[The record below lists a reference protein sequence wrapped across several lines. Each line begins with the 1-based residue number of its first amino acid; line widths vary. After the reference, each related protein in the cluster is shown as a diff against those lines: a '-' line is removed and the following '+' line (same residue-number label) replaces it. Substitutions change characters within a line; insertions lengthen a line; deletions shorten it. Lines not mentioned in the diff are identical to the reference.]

1 MHRERVATSVMLAV
15 SLRAVPGSLALA
27 GLVVLVLSTAGAR
40 VDHIH
45 PLEMR
50 VFRAVN
56 RLPNW
61 LFVPLWVPMQFGNLV
76 VGAVAGLLVA
86 GLLGDWAVAIAVVVA
101 TVAKLVVERVIRRR
115 MGAFLD
121 VRQRPGTS
129 EPGAILRGRDVP
141 REGPSF
147 PSGHIILAAAI
158 AAVLSSA
165 LGPNLLWLPW
175 VVTLLVMVG
184 RVYVGAHNPLDV
196 TAGLGAGMLIGG
208 VLDLLLR

>member
-1 MHRERVATSVMLAV
+1 MLAL
-15 SLRAVPGSLALA
+15 SFRAIPGSLALA
-27 GLVVLVLSTAGAR
+27 GVVVLGLSAWGAR
-40 VDHIH
+40 ADEIH

-50 VFRAVN
+50 AFRAVN
-56 RLPNW
+56 RLPGW
-61 LFVPLWVPMQFGNLV
+61 LYAPLWLPMQFGNLV
-76 VGAVAGLLVA
+76 VGALAGL
-86 GLLGDWAVAIAVVVA
+86 AVALLLRDWPVGIAVVVA
-101 TVAKLVVERVIRRR
+101 TMLKLVVERVIRRR
-115 MGAFLD
+115 MTAFAA

-129 EPGAILRGRDVP
+129 EPGAILRGDDVP

-147 PSGHIILAAAI
+147 PSGHVILAAAI

-165 LGPNLLWLPW
+165 LGPNLVWLPW
-175 VVTLLVMVG
+175 LMALLVMLG